1 MKSPFM
7 RFKYILFLFA
17 VFLSLTSC
25 VSTKQLSYLQED
37 KSAVDSIIE
46 VQRLR
51 KPYRIQIGDLLS
63 IRVKALDQDLV
74 GMFNPIGE
82 SNPNAT
88 TEESVYFDGFTVNP
102 QGNIRVPTL
111 GEIKVLGFTEE
122 EIREKIEALLLEQ
135 YFKDEANI
143 FITVKLS
150 GIRYTTLGEI
160 GTGSQVIYKEQVTIM
175 EAIANAGGINDLG
188 DRKNVK
194 IIRQFPHGEE
204 VYTIDVTQ
212 LSALKSPYYYIQPND
227 MIVVNPLPQKT
238 FGLGTT
244 ATDVL
249 RTGIGLI
256 TLIVTSVVLLTR

>member
-1 MKSPFM
+1 MKPFM
-7 RFKYILFLFA
+7 RFKCILFLFA

-37 KSAVDSIIE
+37 EKAVDSIIE

-51 KPYRIQIGDLLS
+51 KPYRIQVGDLLS
-63 IRVKALDQDLV
+63 IRVKALDQELV

-82 SNPNAT
+82 TNPNAT
-88 TEESVYFDGFTVNP
+88 TEQSVYFDGFTVDLH
-102 QGNIRVPTL
+102 GNIRVPTL
-111 GEIKVLGFTEE
+111 GEINVLGFTEE
-122 EIREKIEALLLEQ
+122 EIREKIEKLLLEE
-135 YFKDEANI
+135 YFRDEANL
-143 FITVKLS
+143 FVTVKLS
-150 GIRYTTLGEI
+150 GIRYTTIGEI

-175 EAIANAGGINDLG
+175 EAIANAGGITDLG

-194 IIRQFPHGEE
+194 IIRQYPHGEE
-204 VYTIDVTQ
+204 VYSIDVTQ

-244 ATDVL
+244 ATDVFS
-249 RTGIGLI
+249 
-256 TLIVTSVVLLTR
+256 TSVGIITILVSTIVLLTR